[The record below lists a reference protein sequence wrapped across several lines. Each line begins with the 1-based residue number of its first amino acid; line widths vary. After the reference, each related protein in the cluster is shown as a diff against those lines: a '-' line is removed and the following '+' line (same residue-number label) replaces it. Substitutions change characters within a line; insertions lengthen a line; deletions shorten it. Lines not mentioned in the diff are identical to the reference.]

1 MNSTVLNDSNIKPLV
16 SVCMITYNHQ
26 DYIKQAI
33 ESVLMQIIDFDIELI
48 ICNDYSTDNT
58 NQHVNHIIDNN
69 PKGHLISYFE
79 QKENIGMM
87 SNFTF
92 ALKQCKAKYIA
103 ICEGDDYWTDPLKL
117 QKQVDFLE
125 SKPDIIVCFTQA
137 EVLTDQG
144 LIPHQI
150 SPEFIENEF
159 AYSQLLQYN
168 NFITT
173 ASVVFRRPNNFN
185 IPQWF
190 LKVPYGDMGL
200 YKLLS
205 NSDSF
210 YGLKATTSVYRVHDK
225 GVYSGMNLINSR
237 KIYYS
242 FYKRIYTHLNKVE
255 KVISKRKMRLL
266 RKEIATLRFPKHVI
280 FQKLYFIYLSVKAL
294 D

>member
-1 MNSTVLNDSNIKPLV
+1 MNSTVLINSNIKPLV
-16 SVCMITYNHQ
+16 SVCMITYNQ
-26 DYIKQAI
+26 DDYIMQAI
-33 ESVLMQIIDFDIELI
+33 EGVLMQVTDFDIELI
-48 ICNDYSTDNT
+48 ISNDYASDDTDK
-58 NQHVNHIIDNN
+58 HIKHIIDTN

-117 QKQVDFLE
+117 QKQVDLLE
-125 SKPDIIVCFTQA
+125 SKPDITVCFTQA
-137 EVLTDQG
+137 EVLTNLG
-144 LIPHQI
+144 LMSHQI

-159 AYSQLLQYN
+159 SYSQLLRHN

-173 ASVVFRRPNNFN
+173 ASVVFRRPNKFN

-210 YGLKATTSVYRVHDK
+210 YGLKVTTSVYRVHDK

-242 FYKRIYTHLNKVE
+242 FYKLIFPYLSQE
-255 KVISKRKMRLL
+255 EQVISKIKMRLL
-266 RKEIATLRFPKHVI
+266 KKEIATLRFPKRVI
-280 FQKLYFIYLSVKAL
+280 FQKLYFIYLIVYGIH
-294 D
+294 